1 MKKYQRQI
9 WLKDSKAI
17 IVDPTERVDE
27 ENKKEKEMAK
37 KWTIKN
43 EGNEPC
49 QINRK
54 AQLAYQPLLKT
65 LYCNCHP
72 F

>member
-9 WLKDSKAI
+9 WLKDSKVI

-43 EGNEPC
+43 EGNED
-49 QINRK
+49 R
-54 AQLAYQPLLKT
+54 
-65 LYCNCHP
+65 
-72 F
+72 